1 MKSQDQ
7 NLFQFSD
14 ALPQEFDFYHLGK
27 VTQKPST
34 EDFKEYSAVAFQFY
48 GEWNAILVLL
58 FSKDLDLDLY
68 AEMGNILASRIA
80 LQLNQEKGLDLMI
93 SPPQVIQEKT
103 LERMIQ
109 SANLVLHHSYAHL
122 YQNSVIPVKTLLFS
136 TQAEGDA
143 YA

>member
-1 MKSQDQ
+1 MKPLDQ

-27 VTQKPST
+27 VKQEPSH

-48 GEWNAILVLL
+48 GEWSAILVLL
-58 FSKDLDLDLY
+58 FSKELDFDLY
-68 AEMGNILASRIA
+68 AEMGNILASRIVM
-80 LQLNQEKGLDLMI
+80 QLNQEKGLDLMI

-103 LERMIQ
+103 LERMTQ
-109 SANLVLHHSYAHL
+109 NAKLVLHHSYTHL

-136 TQAEGDA
+136 TQAEGNS